1 MELTPQRLFDAL
13 SKLTEL
19 DKPFAEGIIFSVN
32 AKELFK
38 NISQSEWT
46 NYLVVDLA
54 IANFLLDPDKKEIK
68 LSKKVNKLDLELLF
82 KQLIDLK
89 LWEVFLLEMEV
100 TKVLACMELAGVC
113 FDTKRLKSLES
124 TLTERVDS
132 LKDKIFCVTGR
143 EFNIDSPKDVREI
156 LFRELKL
163 KSFKQIKTGESTD
176 SGVLEQL
183 ANFHEAPRL
192 ILEYRKAAKALS
204 GFVKPLLKFLG
215 NRSIIR
221 ATFNQLGSATGRIT
235 CVAPNLQNLPIK
247 TDFGKQIRECL
258 IAREGHILI
267 SADYSQI
274 ELRVLA
280 HLSGD
285 SELLRCF
292 REGIDVHKLVASKLF
307 NVREPSST
315 QRDIAKTVNYSVLYG
330 ISPWGLAKTLKV
342 SEDDA
347 KIFLNYFFSTFNQV
361 KPYFESLLERA
372 RKDNLVRSIL
382 GRIRWVKNL
391 KGDKFRRVVL
401 NSPVQGS
408 AADIFKLAMVK
419 VFNGFIERS
428 LKSTIILQIHDELLV
443 ECPQNEV
450 EEAVLALKESMEN
463 VLKLSVPLKVE
474 LGGGKNWLEAKENIL
489 QI

>member
-19 DKPFAEGIIFSVN
+19 DKPVAEGVIFSVN
-32 AKELFK
+32 AKELLK
-38 NISQSEWT
+38 NISLSEW
-46 NYLVVDLA
+46 NRYIVVDLS
-54 IANFLLDPDKKEIK
+54 IASFLLDPDKKEIK
-68 LSKKVNKLDLELLF
+68 FSKKVSKLDLELLF
-82 KQLIDLK
+82 KQLIDLN
-89 LWEVFLLEMEV
+89 LWKVFLLEMEV
-100 TKVLACMELAGVC
+100 VKVLACMELVGVC
-113 FDTKRLKSLES
+113 FDTKKLKSLES
-124 TLTERVDS
+124 TLTERVNS
-132 LKDKIFCVTGR
+132 LKDKIFCVTGK
-143 EFNIDSPKDVREI
+143 EFNIDSPKELREI

-163 KSFKQIKTGESTD
+163 KSIKQIKTGESTD
-176 SGVLEQL
+176 SEVLEHL
-183 ANFHEAPRL
+183 GNFHEAPRL
-192 ILEYRKAAKALS
+192 ILEYRKIVKALS

-215 NRSIIR
+215 SRSIIQS
-221 ATFNQLGSATGRIT
+221 TFNQIGSATGRIT
-235 CVAPNLQNLPIK
+235 CVAPNLQNLPTK

-280 HLSGD
+280 HLSRD

-292 REGIDVHKLVASKLF
+292 WEGIDVHKLVALKLF
-307 NVREPSST
+307 NVREPSSA

-347 KIFLNYFFSTFNQV
+347 KLFLNYFFSTFNQV
-361 KPYFESLLERA
+361 KPYFESLLGRA
-372 RKDNLVRSIL
+372 RKDKLVRSIL

-391 KGDKFRRVVL
+391 KGDKLRRVVL
-401 NSPVQGS
+401 NTPVQGS

-419 VFNGFIERS
+419 VFNGFIKRS

-450 EEAVLALKESMEN
+450 EEAVLVLRESMEN

-474 LGGGKNWLEAKENIL
+474 IGGGKNWLEAKENTL

>member
-1 MELTPQRLFDAL
+1 
-13 SKLTEL
+13 
-19 DKPFAEGIIFSVN
+19 
-32 AKELFK
+32 
-38 NISQSEWT
+38 
-46 NYLVVDLA
+46 
-54 IANFLLDPDKKEIK
+54 
-68 LSKKVNKLDLELLF
+68 
-82 KQLIDLK
+82 
-89 LWEVFLLEMEV
+89 
-100 TKVLACMELAGVC
+100 
-113 FDTKRLKSLES
+113 
-124 TLTERVDS
+124 
-132 LKDKIFCVTGR
+132 
-143 EFNIDSPKDVREI
+143 
-156 LFRELKL
+156 
-163 KSFKQIKTGESTD
+163 
-176 SGVLEQL
+176 
-183 ANFHEAPRL
+183 
-192 ILEYRKAAKALS
+192 
-204 GFVKPLLKFLG
+204 
-215 NRSIIR
+215 
-221 ATFNQLGSATGRIT
+221 
-235 CVAPNLQNLPIK
+235 VAPNLQNLPTK

-280 HLSGD
+280 HLSRD

-292 REGIDVHKLVASKLF
+292 WEGIDVHKLVASKLF
-307 NVREPSST
+307 NVREPSSA

-347 KIFLNYFFSTFNQV
+347 KLFLNYFFSTFNQV

-372 RKDNLVRSIL
+372 RKDKLVRSIL

-391 KGDKFRRVVL
+391 KGDKLRRVVL
-401 NSPVQGS
+401 NTPVQGS

-419 VFNGFIERS
+419 VFNGFIKRS

-450 EEAVLALKESMEN
+450 KEAVLVLRESMEN

-474 LGGGKNWLEAKENIL
+474 IGGGKNWLEAKENTL